1 MLGDKGYLGAKI
13 QKNLFEAANIMFE
26 VTYRLNQKNRC
37 SAIWS
42 FLDQRHEY
50 GSERG
55 WEKWPFRP
63 IGRESKIACF
73 II

>member
-1 MLGDKGYLGAKI
+1 MGRGNIDAASDWEYHDCRMLGDKGYLGAEI

-42 FLDQRHEY
+42 FS
-50 GSERG
+50 G
-55 WEKWPFRP
+55 PTT
-63 IGRESKIACF
+63 
-73 II
+73 